1 MRTGDCDLCTY
12 SQEYA
17 TRRMTTPS
25 HICRILL
32 GLASLVSTLLLPSCG
47 APSSPPEAWYIG
59 TTTITSPD
67 LNTTVQSS
75 LYDNP
80 SALRLRGD
88 SLDYITF
95 ASLQRGRSYRRE
107 ADYIEIRKDTS
118 WLTRG
123 NTDTLRFLV
132 RTERSVMVVDSLAGR
147 RIAEYHYV
155 PARPEV
161 QVPPVADVLDTLL
174 HGAYRLAMHGDTT
187 TMVWLDPLRV
197 AVYDEAS
204 GARGIVSAYV
214 VRIAGRT
221 FLVLDRGFGL
231 TKIQL
236 TDVGVESLSGFA
248 YGLLT
253 GPVTLRPLVVPVVDL
268 SSLYGRWQAVASRSL
283 VTNDTQPVS
292 RDWQHERLSFTDT
305 SVVYTITGK
314 QYEEPYRLFASAG
327 MLVLPGDRLWLL
339 ATPTDTTLDVLID
352 VNSPFRQTVRE
363 VTTFRRLRPLTDSAG
378 KEPAFCS
385 PELLADVS
393 RSIRQLTDV
402 DIAEFMRSTPE
413 SCSVDLDYTT
423 QYNSLLLRV
432 LAEYPHEFRN
442 ALIGSSPRQQEAIL
456 RQLRQPDQTTRD
468 LRSILAAYRKSAPGP
483 GDAIEAALLTAVG
496 GQ

>member
-1 MRTGDCDLCTY
+1 
-12 SQEYA
+12 
-17 TRRMTTPS
+17 MTTPS

-132 RTERSVMVVDSLAGR
+132 RTDRSVIVVDSLAGL

-214 VRIAGRT
+214 IRIAGRT

-253 GPVTLRPLVVPVVDL
+253 GPVTLRPLAEPVVDQT
-268 SSLYGRWQAVASRSL
+268 SLYGRWQPVASRLLITGDVQS
-283 VTNDTQPVS
+283 VS
-292 RDWQHERLSFTDT
+292 RDWQHGRLSFTDT
-305 SVVYTITGK
+305 NVVYTRAGK

-339 ATPTDTTLDVLID
+339 ATPTDSTLELLID
-352 VNSPFRQTVRE
+352 VSFRHRHTVKE
-363 VTTFRRLRPLTDSAG
+363 VTTFRRLRTFTDQSG
-378 KEPAFCS
+378 NEPGPCS
-385 PELLADVS
+385 PELLAAVA
-393 RSIRQLTDV
+393 RNIAQLTTV
-402 DIAEFMRSTPE
+402 DIGEFMRSTPE
-413 SCSVDLDYTT
+413 DCSAAAGYAAD
-423 QYNSLLLRV
+423 YNSLLFRV
-432 LAEYPHEFRN
+432 LAEYPNEFRN
-442 ALIGSSPRQQEAIL
+442 VLVGSSLRKQEVIL
-456 RQLRQPDQTTRD
+456 RHLRQPVQATLD
-468 LRSILAAYRKSAPGP
+468 LRSILAAYRETKPGR
-483 GDAIEAALLTAVG
+483 GDAIEGALLAAVG